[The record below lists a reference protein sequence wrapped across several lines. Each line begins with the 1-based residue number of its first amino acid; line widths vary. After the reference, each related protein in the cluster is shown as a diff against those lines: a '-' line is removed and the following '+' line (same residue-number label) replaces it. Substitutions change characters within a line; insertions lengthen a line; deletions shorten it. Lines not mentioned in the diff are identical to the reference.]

1 MTDRGTPT
9 PIEVADAGNTDSI
22 KLARYDLLGWQQ
34 GVKGGRFI
42 VEGLGVRV
50 DEKGKTQAEIITYS
64 PDSGLKVAPVAIR
77 SIGRGNTV
85 YQSSEAP
92 EAAGLGSGVVR

>member
-1 MTDRGTPT
+1 MTDRGIPT
-9 PIEVADAGNTDSI
+9 SQEVAESSGSRR
-22 KLARYDLLGWQQ
+22 LARYDLLGWQQ

-64 PDSGLKVAPVAIR
+64 PDSGLQVAPVSIR
-77 SIGRGNTV
+77 RIGRGDTV
-85 YQSSEAP
+85 YKSPEAP
-92 EAAGLGSGVVR
+92 ESAGLGSGVIG